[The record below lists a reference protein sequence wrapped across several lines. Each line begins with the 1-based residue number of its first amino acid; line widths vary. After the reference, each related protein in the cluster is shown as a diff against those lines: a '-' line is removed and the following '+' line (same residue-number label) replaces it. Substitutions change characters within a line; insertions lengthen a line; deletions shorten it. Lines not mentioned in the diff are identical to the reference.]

1 MLHISPIN
9 ISVLSFGFLSRLL
22 LLILADT
29 IHLSD
34 IYLDIIVF
42 RMPFNLAGI
51 TSLCPEMY
59 QLYDPPSSNRG
70 YSCQVYFRFGC
81 LNQLEV
87 IDDSFPGI

>member
-22 LLILADT
+22 LLILAE
-29 IHLSD
+29 IILFFD
-34 IYLDIIVF
+34 INSQITYF
-42 RMPFNLAGI
+42 RMPFNLADI